1 MGAERR
7 GYLPGVPE
15 FKGKIKP
22 SKESNVKRRE
32 FKNSPDNKFDRDN
45 SLVGNAG
52 DMEADITAEKTRK
65 SEVAADLKVARE
77 GIRAATKEKAEE
89 AKWNDEIARAKA
101 REKIEDITPLA
112 DEDLKE
118 IEDFTDDVQEVA

>member
-52 DMEADITAEKTRK
+52 DMEKDIAAAKAENT
-65 SEVAADLKVARE
+65 EVAADLKIARE
-77 GIRAATKEKAEE
+77 EMENADWE
-89 AKWNDEIARAKA
+89 AKLAAARK
-101 REKIEDITPLA
+101 KIEEGEDITGEI
-112 DEDLKE
+112 DELK
-118 IEDFTDDVQEVA
+118 VA